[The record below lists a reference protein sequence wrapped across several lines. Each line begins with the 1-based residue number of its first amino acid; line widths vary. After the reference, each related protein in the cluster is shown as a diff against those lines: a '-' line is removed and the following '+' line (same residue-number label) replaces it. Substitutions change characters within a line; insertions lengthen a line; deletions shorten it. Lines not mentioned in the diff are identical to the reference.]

1 MNKLYS
7 KRGEAGISTTGKKA
21 MGNLVT
27 TTSKPMLSDM
37 LSPNGSGRLMQDATV
52 NSWASM
58 SSNRSDIYSS
68 NKQAPVAPVSV
79 PMFATDLLEFKRDQT
94 SNAVSFVIHVVAIT
108 LLLTI
113 ALKVHNSVVLEEP
126 PIVTPVD
133 FKLTVPPPITMP
145 VAKVEG
151 GGGQRSIVQ
160 PKADPV
166 PTPIARAPQIHTT
179 QIIRLD
185 NPKLALEPSD
195 QVKMPDSPNALPA
208 FAASQGPQIALAT
221 QPKATGSGFGSL
233 GGGGLGGGH
242 GVGSGGG
249 YGGGL
254 MSVGGG
260 VSAPVV
266 IHTVAPDFTEDAR
279 RANFQGNVSIRLIVD
294 SQGNPQDVTLV
305 SHLGM
310 GLEEKAI
317 EAVRQYKF
325 KPAMFQGHPVSVQIV
340 IDVAFHLH

>member
-1 MNKLYS
+1 
-7 KRGEAGISTTGKKA
+7 
-21 MGNLVT
+21 
-27 TTSKPMLSDM
+27 
-37 LSPNGSGRLMQDATV
+37 
-52 NSWASM
+52 M

-68 NKQAPVAPVSV
+68 NQQAPVAPVSV
-79 PMFATDLLEFKRDQT
+79 PMFATDLLAFKRDQT
-94 SNAVSFVIHVVAIT
+94 SSAVSLVIHVVAIS
-108 LLLTI
+108 LLLTL
-113 ALKVHNSVVLEEP
+113 ALKVRNSVVLEEP
-126 PIVTPVD
+126 AMVTPVD
-133 FKLTVPPPITMP
+133 FTLTVPPPPPVTIP
-145 VAKVEG
+145 VAKTEG
-151 GGGQRSIVQ
+151 GGGQRSVVQ
-160 PKADPV
+160 PKAAPV
-166 PTPIARAPQIHTT
+166 PVPVARAPQISTT
-179 QIIRLD
+179 QIIRID
-185 NPKLALEPSD
+185 NPKLALAPSD
-195 QVKMPDSPNALPA
+195 QVKMPDTPNAVPA

-221 QPKATGSGFGSL
+221 QPRGTGSGFGSL

-260 VSAPVV
+260 VSAPAAL
-266 IHTVAPDFTEDAR
+266 HTVDPEFTEEAR
-279 RANFQGNVSIRLIVD
+279 RSNFQGNVSIRLIVD

>member
-1 MNKLYS
+1 
-7 KRGEAGISTTGKKA
+7 

-27 TTSKPMLSDM
+27 TTPKPMLSDI
-37 LSPNGSGRLMQDATV
+37 LSSKGSGRMMQDATV
-52 NSWASM
+52 TTWASM
-58 SSNRSDIYSS
+58 SSNRSENYSS
-68 NKQAPVAPVSV
+68 NKQEPAAPVSV

-94 SNAVSFVIHVVAIT
+94 SNAVSLVIHVVAIA
-108 LLLTI
+108 LLLML

-126 PIVTPVD
+126 PIITQVD
-133 FKLTVPPPITMP
+133 FKLTVPPVTMP

-151 GGGQRSIVQ
+151 GGGQRSVVQ
-160 PKADPV
+160 PKPAPV
-166 PTPIARAPQIHTT
+166 PVPIARAPQISTT
-179 QIIRLD
+179 QIIRFD
-185 NPKLALEPSD
+185 HPKLAMEPSE
-195 QVKMPDSPNALPA
+195 QVKMPDTPNPIPA
-208 FAASQGPQIALAT
+208 FAASQSPQIALAA
-221 QPKATGSGFGSL
+221 QPRSAGSGFGRL

-242 GVGSGGG
+242 GAGGGGG

-254 MSVGGG
+254 KSVGGG
-260 VSAPVV
+260 VSAPLA
-266 IHTVAPDFTEDAR
+266 IHTVEPEFTEEAR
-279 RANFQGNVSIRLIVD
+279 RSNFQGNVSIRLIVD

-325 KPAMFQGHPVSVQIV
+325 KPAMFEGHPVSVQIV

>member
-254 MSVGGG
+254 MSVGAGG
-260 VSAPVV
+260 HSYRCAGFHRGCSPCEFPGQRLDP
-266 IHTVAPDFTEDAR
+266 PDRRFTGEPAR
-279 RANFQGNVSIRLIVD
+279 RNLGQPSRHGPRRESYRGSQAVQVQACHVPGTSSVGSNCDRRGLPSALI
-294 SQGNPQDVTLV
+294 
-305 SHLGM
+305 
-310 GLEEKAI
+310 
-317 EAVRQYKF
+317 
-325 KPAMFQGHPVSVQIV
+325 
-340 IDVAFHLH
+340 

>member
-1 MNKLYS
+1 LN
-7 KRGEAGISTTGKKA
+7 
-21 MGNLVT
+21 
-27 TTSKPMLSDM
+27 DM
-37 LSPNGSGRLMQDATV
+37 LSPRGSGRLMQDATV
-52 NSWASM
+52 TTWASM
-58 SSNRSDIYSS
+58 SSNRSENYSS
-68 NKQAPVAPVSV
+68 NKQEPVAPVSV
-79 PMFATDLLEFKRDQT
+79 PMFATDLLDFKRDQT

-108 LLLTI
+108 LLLTL

-126 PIVTPVD
+126 PIVTQVD
-133 FKLTVPPPITMP
+133 FKLTVPPPPVPMP

-151 GGGQRSIVQ
+151 GGGQRTFVQ
-160 PKADPV
+160 PKAAPV
-166 PTPIARAPQIHTT
+166 PVPVPRAPQISTT
-179 QIIRLD
+179 QTIRLD
-185 NPKLALEPSD
+185 NPKLALAPSE
-195 QVKMPDSPNALPA
+195 QVKMPDNPNAMPA
-208 FAASQGPQIALAT
+208 FAASQGPQIALAA
-221 QPKATGSGFGSL
+221 QPKGTGSGFGSL

-260 VSAPVV
+260 VSAPMA
-266 IHTVAPDFTEDAR
+266 IRTVEPEFTEEAR
-279 RANFQGNVSIRLIVD
+279 RSNFQGNVSIRLIVD